1 MDTTRIGIIRMGI
14 TGRIRTTII
23 GLTTIGMVG
32 IGTGATIAIITTI
45 GIINLA

>member
-1 MDTTRIGIIRMGI
+1 MDTTRMGI
-14 TGRIRTTII
+14 TGRIPTTII

-45 GIINLA
+45 GINMA